1 MEMTAGVMTAA
12 KSLISWLERNP
23 SSLVTDYKVFRQ
35 DILRSTLD
43 LSNILVRSGVSRSG
57 MVWDQLGLVVCV
69 SHIL

>member
-23 SSLVTDYKVFRQ
+23 SSFVTDYKSFKQ

-43 LSNILVRSGVSRSG
+43 LSSILVSVS
-57 MVWDQLGLVVCV
+57 VCV
-69 SHIL
+69 CVCVCVRACVRACVC